1 MAFGAA
7 VLCAAK
13 MLSGRKSVR
22 RAFGYLFIDGQSGAI
37 APTSL
42 GVQIVSA
49 VIRSIGWGLLAAL
62 IHSVVGDAIEYG
74 HWRTSHK
81 VSGTAYAAQG
91 VGNKLGVLI
100 GSGVTTLILG
110 ASGYDGAATTQVASA
125 LNTIKDVYLY
135 LLLGFAVV
143 IFVIMCFY
151 KLNSKN
157 YDRIVSE
164 LERGHYHPNAKYTP
178 FSEA

>member
-1 MAFGAA
+1 MNFICAFTI
-7 VLCAAK
+7 K
-13 MLSGRKSVR
+13 ESVKTET
-22 RAFGYLFIDGQSGAI
+22 
-37 APTSL
+37 AP
-42 GVQIVSA
+42 
-49 VIRSIGWGLLAAL
+49 
-62 IHSVVGDAIEYG
+62 E
-74 HWRTSHK
+74 K
-81 VSGTAYAAQG
+81 
-91 VGNKLGVLI
+91 NKLGVFI

-110 ASGYDGAATTQVASA
+110 ASGYDGAAITQVASA

>member
-1 MAFGAA
+1 M
-7 VLCAAK
+7 
-13 MLSGRKSVR
+13 
-22 RAFGYLFIDGQSGAI
+22 
-37 APTSL
+37 
-42 GVQIVSA
+42 
-49 VIRSIGWGLLAAL
+49 
-62 IHSVVGDAIEYG
+62 
-74 HWRTSHK
+74 
-81 VSGTAYAAQG
+81 SGTAYAAQG

-164 LERGHYHPNAKYTP
+164 LERPLSSQREAHPVQRSIIQRFQTNRRPMPRMYEKFRASRLLAGP
-178 FSEA
+178 AALRCAAICAILRVR

>member
-1 MAFGAA
+1 MNFICAFTI
-7 VLCAAK
+7 K
-13 MLSGRKSVR
+13 ESVKTET
-22 RAFGYLFIDGQSGAI
+22 
-37 APTSL
+37 AP
-42 GVQIVSA
+42 
-49 VIRSIGWGLLAAL
+49 
-62 IHSVVGDAIEYG
+62 E
-74 HWRTSHK
+74 K
-81 VSGTAYAAQG
+81 
-91 VGNKLGVLI
+91 NKLGVFI
-100 GSGVTTLILG
+100 GSGVTTL
-110 ASGYDGAATTQVASA
+110 GYDGAATTQIASA

>member
-1 MAFGAA
+1 MAQKPSIPKGTRDFGP
-7 VLCAAK
+7 VEMAK
-13 MLSGRKSVR
+13 RNYI
-22 RAFGYLFIDGQSGAI
+22 F
-37 APTSL
+37 
-42 GVQIVSA
+42 
-49 VIRSIGWGLLAAL
+49 
-62 IHSVVGDAIEYG
+62 
-74 HWRTSHK
+74 
-81 VSGTAYAAQG
+81 
-91 VGNKLGVLI
+91 
-100 GSGVTTLILG
+100 
-110 ASGYDGAATTQVASA
+110 
-125 LNTIKDVYLY
+125 NTIKDVYLY

>member
-1 MAFGAA
+1 MNFICAFTIKES
-7 VLCAAK
+7 AK
-13 MLSGRKSVR
+13 TET
-22 RAFGYLFIDGQSGAI
+22 
-37 APTSL
+37 AP
-42 GVQIVSA
+42 
-49 VIRSIGWGLLAAL
+49 
-62 IHSVVGDAIEYG
+62 E
-74 HWRTSHK
+74 K
-81 VSGTAYAAQG
+81 
-91 VGNKLGVLI
+91 NKLGVFI